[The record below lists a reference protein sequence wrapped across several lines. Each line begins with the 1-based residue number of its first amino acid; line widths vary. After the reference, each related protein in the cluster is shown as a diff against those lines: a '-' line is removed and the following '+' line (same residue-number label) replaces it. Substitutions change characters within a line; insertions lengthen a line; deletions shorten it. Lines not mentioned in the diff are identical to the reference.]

1 MTHIPEIQAVARE
14 LNLQNLAR
22 GKIDLSSA
30 SLKGLEFLRDILR
43 AELDIRKQNAM
54 IKREK
59 EAKLPKNKF
68 IKSKLNSGALWQIEK
83 LEGLEWIEEDQNLV
97 ILGNCAT
104 GKTSFASHIGRLAL
118 EAGIKVAY
126 MTLEDYL
133 LTVRNKGKRDADRKR
148 FQYYSSC
155 SLIII
160 DEVMYTSLRDEELTM
175 FYQSSMLLNET
186 RSIILITNRELS
198 SWHEAAEDQH
208 LMQTLVAR
216 LTANSQI
223 LRL

>member
-1 MTHIPEIQAVARE
+1 MTYIPEIQRLAKE

-22 GKIDLSSA
+22 GIIDLSTA
-30 SLKGLEFLRDILR
+30 SPKRLEFLRDILS

-54 IKREK
+54 LKREK
-59 EAKLPKNKF
+59 EAKLPNNQF
-68 IKSKLNSGALWQIEK
+68 IKAELNSGTVWQIEK
-83 LEGLEWIEEDQNLV
+83 LESLGWIEEDQNLI

-104 GKTSFASHIGRLAL
+104 GKTAFASHIGRKAL
-118 EAGIKVAY
+118 EAGNRVAY
-126 MTLEDYL
+126 TTLEDYL
-133 LTVRNKGKRDADRKR
+133 LTVRNKGRRDVDRKR
-148 FQYYSSC
+148 FQYYLSC

-160 DEVMYTSLRDEELTM
+160 DEVMYTSLTGEELTM

-186 RSIILITNRELS
+186 RSIVLITNRELS
-198 SWHEAAEDQH
+198 SWQEAAEDKH

-216 LTANSQI
+216 LTSNSQI

>member
-22 GKIDLSSA
+22 GEIDLTSA
-30 SLKGLEFLRDILR
+30 SPKRLEFLKNILC
-43 AELDIRKQNAM
+43 AELDIRKRNAM
-54 IKREK
+54 IRREK
-59 EAKLPKNKF
+59 EAKLPNTQF
-68 IKSKLNSGALWQIEK
+68 ISSKLNSGTLWQIEK

-104 GKTSFASHIGRLAL
+104 GKTSFASHIGRIAL
-118 EAGIKVAY
+118 EANIKVAY
-126 MTLEDYL
+126 TTLEDYL
-133 LTVRNKGKRDADRKR
+133 LTVRNKGKREVDRKR
-148 FQYYSSC
+148 FQYYLSC

-160 DEVMYTSLRDEELTM
+160 DEVMYTSLSNEELTI

-198 SWHEAAEDQH
+198 SWHEAAEDKH

>member
-1 MTHIPEIQAVARE
+1 MTYIPEIQAVAKE

-22 GKIDLSSA
+22 GEIDLSSA
-30 SLKGLEFLRDILR
+30 SPKRLEFLKNILC
-43 AELDIRKQNAM
+43 AELNIRKQNAV
-54 IKREK
+54 IKRSK
-59 EAKLPKNKF
+59 EARLPNGQF
-68 IKSKLNSGALWQIEK
+68 IKAELNSGTMWQIEK
-83 LEGLEWIEEDQNLV
+83 LESLEWIDDDQNLI
-97 ILGNCAT
+97 ILGNCAS
-104 GKTSFASHIGRLAL
+104 GKTSFASYIGRIAL
-118 EAGIKVAY
+118 EANIRVAY
-126 MTLEDYL
+126 TTLEDYL

-148 FQYYSSC
+148 FQYYLSC

-160 DEVMYTSLRDEELTM
+160 DEVMYTRLTDEELTM

-186 RSIILITNRELS
+186 RSIVLITNRELS
-198 SWHEAAEDQH
+198 SWHESAEDQY

>member
-1 MTHIPEIQAVARE
+1 MINISEIQAVAKE

-22 GKIDLSSA
+22 GVIDLSAA
-30 SLKGLEFLRDILR
+30 SPKRLEFLKDVLC

-59 EAKLPKNKF
+59 EAKLPRSHFVKPG
-68 IKSKLNSGALWQIEK
+68 LNSGAEWQIEK
-83 LEGLEWIEEDQNLV
+83 LESLEWIEEDRNLI
-97 ILGNCAT
+97 ILGDCAT
-104 GKTSFASHIGRLAL
+104 GKTAFASHIGRKALA
-118 EAGIKVAY
+118 ADIRVAY
-126 MTLEDYL
+126 TTLEDYL
-133 LTVRNKGKRDADRKR
+133 LTVRNKGRRDTDRKR
-148 FQYYSSC
+148 FQYYLSC

-160 DEVMYTSLRDEELTM
+160 DEVMYMALTNEELTM

-186 RSIILITNRELS
+186 RSIVLITNRELS
-198 SWHEAAEDQH
+198 SWTDAAEDKH

-216 LTANSQI
+216 LTSNSQI

>member
-1 MTHIPEIQAVARE
+1 MTYIPEIQKLAKE

-22 GKIDLSSA
+22 GIIDLSTA
-30 SLKGLEFLRDILR
+30 SPKRLEFLKDILS

-59 EAKLPKNKF
+59 EAKLPSNQFVKTA
-68 IKSKLNSGALWQIEK
+68 LNSGAVWQVEK
-83 LEGLEWIEEDQNLV
+83 LESLDWIEKDQNLI

-104 GKTSFASHIGRLAL
+104 GKTAFASHIGRKAL
-118 EAGIKVAY
+118 EAGNRVAY
-126 MTLEDYL
+126 TTLEDYL
-133 LTVRNKGKRDADRKR
+133 LTVRNKGRRDVDRKR
-148 FQYYSSC
+148 FHYYLSC

-160 DEVMYTSLRDEELTM
+160 DEVMYTTLTNEELTM

-186 RSIILITNRELS
+186 RSIVLITNRELS
-198 SWHEAAEDQH
+198 SWQEAAEDKH

-216 LTANSQI
+216 LTSNSQI